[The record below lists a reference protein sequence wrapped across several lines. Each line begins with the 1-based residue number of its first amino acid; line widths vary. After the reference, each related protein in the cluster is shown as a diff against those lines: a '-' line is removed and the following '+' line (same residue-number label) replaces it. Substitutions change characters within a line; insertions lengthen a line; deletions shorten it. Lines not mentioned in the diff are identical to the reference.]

1 MNIEENIMD
10 KSKISSRVQLRER
23 PGKLTP
29 APMSLSGPAGQRVV
43 VSAAK
48 RVIKTHSEVIKA
60 LAKR

>member
-1 MNIEENIMD
+1 MID
-10 KSKISSRVQLRER
+10 KSKISAVITLAKRTN
-23 PGKLTP
+23 KTAP
-29 APMSLSGPAGQRVV
+29 AAMSLSGPAGKRVV